1 MKTNL
6 TAILAALLLAL
17 SSGLCA
23 DDATKPLYP
32 QYPSETPS
40 HFAPVT
46 DTWEYELRE
55 VMIPMRDGV
64 KLHTIIMV
72 PKGASHAGMLLTRTP
87 YDAKELTSHTNSG
100 HLGPMLQGYDNAT
113 DVILEDGYIRVV
125 QDVRGKYGS
134 EGDYVMN
141 RPVHGPQNPTPVD
154 DATDTYDT
162 IDWLVKN
169 VPESNGKLGT
179 IGISYDGFEPLMALI
194 NPHPALKVSVPM
206 NPMVDGWM
214 GDDWFHFGAFRQQN
228 MQYIYEQV
236 ASRDN
241 TIKWWSS
248 YHDEYDLF
256 LQAGSAG
263 ELGRSHGMQ
272 QIGFWNKVVAH
283 PNYDA
288 FWSDQAVDKLLATQ
302 PLKVPVMLV
311 HSLWDAEDSYG
322 AMAVY
327 RAIKPKD
334 ASGNMVKLVLGPWYH
349 GQAISDGSRL
359 GNLRFGSDT
368 SRWFR
373 EHVLRPFLAQYLK
386 DGAPEANV
394 SPVTAFETGTNEWQR
409 LEHWPVSCETGCAHA
424 TKALYLQPGNK
435 LGFAA
440 PAGGEAFTEY
450 VSDPA
455 RPVPFRA
462 RPIQPI
468 GYAPG
473 QTWRQWLTDDQ
484 REASGRTDV
493 VTFTSPVLTEPLKI
507 SGQPVVHLVAS
518 TSGTD
523 SDWVVKLIDVYPDE
537 VYSQPEMGAYQLA
550 VGMDIL
556 RGRYR
561 EGFVTPKPI
570 KANQP
575 LAYEFKLPP
584 NNHVFLPGHRLM
596 VQVQSSWFPL
606 YDRNPQ
612 TFVPNIFFAKPANY
626 RKATQR
632 VYHSAKEA
640 SYIALPVVEN

>member
-1 MKTNL
+1 
-6 TAILAALLLAL
+6 
-17 SSGLCA
+17 
-23 DDATKPLYP
+23 
-32 QYPSETPS
+32 
-40 HFAPVT
+40 
-46 DTWEYELRE
+46 
-55 VMIPMRDGV
+55 
-64 KLHTIIMV
+64 
-72 PKGASHAGMLLTRTP
+72 
-87 YDAKELTSHTNSG
+87 
-100 HLGPMLQGYDNAT
+100 
-113 DVILEDGYIRVV
+113 
-125 QDVRGKYGS
+125 
-134 EGDYVMN
+134 
-141 RPVHGPQNPTPVD
+141 
-154 DATDTYDT
+154 
-162 IDWLVKN
+162 
-169 VPESNGKLGT
+169 
-179 IGISYDGFEPLMALI
+179 
-194 NPHPALKVSVPM
+194 
-206 NPMVDGWM
+206 M

-228 MQYIYEQV
+228 AQYIYEQV

-241 TIKWWSS
+241 SIKWWSS
-248 YHDEYDLF
+248 YHDDYELF

-272 QIGFWNKVVAH
+272 QIGFWNKIVAH
-283 PNYDA
+283 PDYDA

-322 AMAVY
+322 AIAVY
-327 RAIKPKD
+327 KAIKPQD
-334 ASGNMVKLVLGPWYH
+334 VNGSMVKLVLGPWYH
-349 GQAISDGSRL
+349 GQAIDEGSSL

-386 DGAPEANV
+386 DGAPAADV
-394 SPVTAFETGTNEWQR
+394 AAVTAFETGTNEWR
-409 LEHWPVSCETGCAHA
+409 RFDRWPVSCESGCAHS

-435 LGFAA
+435 LGFEA
-440 PAGGEAFTEY
+440 PAGAEGFTEY

-462 RPIQPI
+462 RPIQQI

-484 REASGRTDV
+484 RESSGRTDV
-493 VTFTSPVLTEPLKI
+493 ITFTSAVLTTPLRI

-537 VYSQPEMGAYQLA
+537 VYGQPEMGGYQLA

-561 EGFVTPKPI
+561 EGFVAPKPI
-570 KANQP
+570 KANKP

-584 NNHVFLPGHRLM
+584 DNHVFLPGHRLM

-612 TFVPNIFFAKPANY
+612 TYVPNIFLAKPEDY

-640 SYIALPVVEN
+640 SYITLPVVEN